1 MYCRPTAGVSAAI
14 SNYAAASQV
23 GTAPGAGADVAHI
36 TEEER
41 QRILEEEQRQL
52 DQMKASQ
59 C

>member
-1 MYCRPTAGVSAAI
+1 MSAAI